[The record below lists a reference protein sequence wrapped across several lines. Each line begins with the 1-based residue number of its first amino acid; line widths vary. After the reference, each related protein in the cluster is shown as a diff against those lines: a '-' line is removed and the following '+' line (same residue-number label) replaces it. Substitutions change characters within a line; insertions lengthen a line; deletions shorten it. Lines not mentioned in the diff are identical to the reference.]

1 MVAGLLG
8 GAYDAAVPARSVQQR
23 DLLLSG
29 TRLLAA
35 THDLVARCTG
45 LAVAAADETGAR
57 VAAVYLR
64 NIETG
69 VLSPVASAGA
79 GSDAAEKLATLR
91 PDTEDTTAVAA
102 HDRSTRSVVR
112 GTVGGSRP
120 SVASPLLGLDASL
133 ASTLH
138 LPLICDSPAGG
149 SEVEGVLVLGFEGPP
164 PAARRQR
171 ILAGLV
177 ALLSVAGQQA
187 RLEVALTERSDWLD
201 RLAHTDALT
210 GLANRRALDRV
221 LAHELARAAR
231 WQTELGVAMFAV
243 DGLDKIRSEK
253 GGAAAEE
260 VLRAVG
266 ASLSGTVRL
275 VDAVARTLPDVF
287 VIVGPVSDGVVMATR
302 AAQTVARMPAVLG
315 RKRVSVSAGVAS
327 YPVHGE
333 TAEELLDMAEKAL
346 TAAQKRR
353 PGTVVEAS

>member
-1 MVAGLLG
+1 
-8 GAYDAAVPARSVQQR
+8 VPARSVQQR
-23 DLLLSG
+23 GLLLSG
-29 TRLLAA
+29 ARLLAT
-35 THDLVARCTG
+35 THDLVARCSG
-45 LAVAAADETGAR
+45 LALAAADETDAR

-79 GSDAAEKLATLR
+79 GGDFADKLATLR
-91 PDTEDTTAVAA
+91 PGADDATAVAA
-102 HDRSTRSVVR
+102 HDRSIRSVIR
-112 GTVGGSRP
+112 GAADGSRP
-120 SVASPLLGLDASL
+120 NVASPLLGLDAGL

-138 LPLICDSPAGG
+138 LPLVCDSPAGG
-149 SEVEGVLVLGFEGPP
+149 SEVEGVLVLGFDGPP
-164 PAARRQR
+164 PAARRQG

-177 ALLSVAGQQA
+177 ALLSVAAQQA
-187 RLEVALTERSDWLD
+187 RLEIALTERSDWLD

-243 DGLDKIRSEK
+243 DGLDRIRSEK
-253 GGAAAEE
+253 GDAAADN

-266 ASLSGTVRL
+266 AGLAGTVRL
-275 VDAVARTLPDVF
+275 VDAVARTGPDGF
-287 VIVGPVSDGVVMATR
+287 VVVGPVSDGVVMATR
-302 AAQTVARMPAVLG
+302 AAQTVARMPAVIG

-333 TAEELLDMAEKAL
+333 TAEELLAVAEKAL
-346 TAAQKRR
+346 KAAQKRR